1 MLHLAT
7 AASPATIFMLL
18 VCLLGVGFM
27 VRFLVA
33 LSVDEKTMR
42 SRYVVHTG
50 GVHYAADMGR
60 SQAWY
65 RDAVTNSAA
74 HLAIGI
80 VRITTAL
87 TSNTGRKK
95 THASTDRIQVAPLG
109 RSSRELDFTAE
120 RRYRSG

>member
-1 MLHLAT
+1 MLHLVA
-7 AASPATIFMLL
+7 AASPVTVFMLL

-27 VRFLVA
+27 VRFFVA
-33 LSVDEKTMR
+33 LTVDVKTMR

-50 GVHYAADMGR
+50 GVHYAADTGH

-74 HLAIGI
+74 HLAIGV

-87 TSNTGRKK
+87 TSNPGRTQ
-95 THASTDRIQVAPLG
+95 THASTGRIQVAPLG
-109 RSSRELDFTAE
+109 RSSRELDLTAE

>member
-1 MLHLAT
+1 MLHLMT
-7 AASPATIFMLL
+7 AASPATVFMLL
-18 VCLLGVGFM
+18 MCLLGVGFM

-33 LSVDEKTMR
+33 LTVDERTMR

-74 HLAIGI
+74 HLAIGV

-87 TSNTGRKK
+87 TANTGRKK
-95 THASTDRIQVAPLG
+95 TTSNDRIQLAPLG
-109 RSSRELDFTAE
+109 TSSREVDFTAE